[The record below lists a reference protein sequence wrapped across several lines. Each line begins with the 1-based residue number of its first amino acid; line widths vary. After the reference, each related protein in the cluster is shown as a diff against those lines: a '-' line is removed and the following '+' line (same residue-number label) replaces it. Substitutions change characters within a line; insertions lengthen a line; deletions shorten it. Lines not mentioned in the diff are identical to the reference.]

1 MKCTS
6 LPLHRREFITLLGA
20 ATAWPL
26 AVRAQQPERVRRIG
40 VLLGYG
46 ETDMETQARI
56 TALRR
61 KLDELGWREGRNL
74 RIDYRFVAD
83 AERMRAGAADLVGL
97 APDVIVAS
105 PGQVLLVLTKQTRTI
120 PIVFANVP
128 DPVGIGLVPS
138 LAHPGGNITG
148 FTSIEPTLAGKWL
161 EALKEVA
168 PYVTRTA
175 VIYNPANP
183 AWRERLRVIQTVA
196 PSLVA
201 ELNPVGVGNA
211 AEIERALDGFARE
224 PNGGLIVLPS
234 LFMQAHRKTVI
245 ALAAKHRM
253 PAIYP
258 FRYFATDGGLISY
271 GIDTLDQFRGAAT
284 YVDRILRGEKPADLP
299 VQAPVKYE
307 LVINLKTAK
316 ALGLEVPP
324 TLLARADE
332 VIE

>member
-1 MKCTS
+1 MN
-6 LPLHRREFITLLGA
+6 RREVITLLGA
-20 ATAWPL
+20 AAAWPL
-26 AVRAQQPERVRRIG
+26 AARAQQADRLRRIG
-40 VLLGYG
+40 VLMGYG
-46 ETDMETQARI
+46 ETDTETQARI
-56 TALRR
+56 AALKQ

-83 AERMRAGAADLVGL
+83 AERMRSGAADLVRL
-97 APDVIVAS
+97 APDAIVCS
-105 PGQVLLVLTKQTRTI
+105 PGQVMLVLKEQTRTI

-168 PYVTRTA
+168 PYVTRMA
-175 VIYNPANP
+175 VIYNPENP
-183 AWRERLRVIQTVA
+183 AWRERLRVIQAVA

-201 ELNPVGVGNA
+201 ELSPVGVVNT
-211 AEIERALDGFARE
+211 AEIERALTGFARQ
-224 PNGGLIVLPS
+224 PNGGVIVLPS

-258 FRYFATDGGLISY
+258 FRYFAADGGLISY
-271 GIDTLDQFRGAAT
+271 GIDTLDQFRGAAS
-284 YVDRILRGEKPADLP
+284 YVDRILKGEKPADLP
-299 VQAPVKYE
+299 VQAPTKYE

-316 ALGLEVPP
+316 ALGLEIPP

>member
-1 MKCTS
+1 MKR
-6 LPLHRREFITLLGA
+6 RREFITLLGGA
-20 ATAWPL
+20 ASVWALT
-26 AVRAQQPERVRRIG
+26 VHAQQSERVRRIG
-40 VLLGYG
+40 VLMGYP
-46 ETDMETQARI
+46 EIDTETQARI
-56 TALRR
+56 AALKQR
-61 KLDELGWREGRNL
+61 LDELGWREGGNL
-74 RIDYRFVAD
+74 RIDYRFVPD
-83 AERMRAGAADLVGL
+83 AERMRAGGAELVGL
-97 APDVIVAS
+97 APDVIVSS
-105 PGQVLLVLTKQTRTI
+105 PGQVILLLKEQTRTI
-120 PIVFANVP
+120 PVVFANVP

-161 EALKEVA
+161 EALKEIA
-168 PYVTRTA
+168 PGVTRAA
-175 VIYNPANP
+175 VIYNPENP
-183 AWRERLRVIQTVA
+183 AWRGRLRVIQDA
-196 PSLVA
+196 ASSLVA
-201 ELNPVGVGNA
+201 ELSPVGVA
-211 AEIERALDGFARE
+211 SIVEIERALDDFARK

-234 LFMQAHRKTVI
+234 LVMQAHRKSII
-245 ALAAKHRM
+245 ALAAEHRM

-271 GIDTLDQFRGAAT
+271 GIDTLDQYRGAAS

-316 ALGLEVPP
+316 ALGLDVPP

>member
-1 MKCTS
+1 MN
-6 LPLHRREFITLLGA
+6 RRDFITLVGGA
-20 ATAWPL
+20 ASVWPIP
-26 AVRAQQPERVRRIG
+26 VHAQQSERVRRIG
-40 VLLGYG
+40 VLMGYG
-46 ETDMETQARI
+46 ETDTETQARI
-56 TALRR
+56 AVLKRR
-61 KLDELGWREGRNL
+61 LDELGWREGGNL

-83 AERMRAGAADLVGL
+83 AERMRAGAAELVGL
-97 APDVIVAS
+97 APDVIVSS
-105 PGQVLLVLTKQTRTI
+105 PGQVMLLLKEQTRTI
-120 PIVFANVP
+120 PMVFANVP

-168 PYVTRTA
+168 PHVTRVA
-175 VIYNPANP
+175 VIYNPENP
-183 AWRERLRVIQTVA
+183 AWRGRLRVIQAAA

-201 ELNPVGVGNA
+201 ELSPVGVANA
-211 AEIERALDGFARE
+211 AEIERALDGFARK
-224 PNGGLIVLPS
+224 PNGGLIVLPG
-234 LFMQAHRKTVI
+234 LIMQAHRTSII

-271 GIDTLDQFRGAAT
+271 GIDTLDQFRGAAS

-299 VQAPVKYE
+299 VQAPTKYE
-307 LVINLKTAK
+307 LVINLKTAR